1 MILYCCADLMFS
13 SRVEG
18 TARALGLPT
27 HAVPD
32 TEHLAAILTP
42 GDAGSPPADRPPQ
55 ALFVDLDLGEEALNL
70 IRTARPAA
78 PDLPIIAFGSHV
90 EADQLREARNL
101 GADPAL
107 PRSRFV
113 QQLPHMLQRLADEGG
128 AQQLNPRDFT
138 E

>member
-18 TARALGLPT
+18 TARALDLPT
-27 HAVPD
+27 RAVPD
-32 TEHLAAILTP
+32 TEHLAAILRP
-42 GDAGSPPADRPPQ
+42 GDAGSPPADGPPQ
-55 ALFVDLDLGEEALNL
+55 ALFVDLDLGEEASEL
-70 IRTARPAA
+70 IRTARAAA

-90 EADQLREARNL
+90 EADRLREARDL

-113 QQLPHMLQRLADEGG
+113 QQLPRMLQRLADEGG
-128 AQQLNPRDFT
+128 ARPLNPRDFT